1 MNQSNCVVCGSKVS
15 TILDLHVQP
24 LANNLLSSQD
34 EPFEAFPLGLAACTG
49 CGHAQLSHFVDPQRL
64 FNDYLYASGTSQT
77 MAAYFK
83 WFASSLASILPSGAR
98 VLEIASNDGSLM
110 RRLNDSGLQSVGID
124 PAANLTAVATSKGLA
139 VLTGYFP
146 DTRPE
151 GTFDAIVAMNV
162 AAHTPDPLI
171 FMKGIAAALS
181 PSGIALV
188 QTSQAWMI
196 SRGEFDTVYH
206 EHYSF
211 FSVNSMK
218 QLADAAGLVLSKVD
232 LVSVHGT
239 SFLFSLHHP
248 GQKPLALSP
257 SGPFAVAWP
266 DARPSSLASNFDISD
281 AEQDFARFSTRVHG
295 LLRDVSSRVAAYRAA
310 GYGVAL
316 VGVAAKALTFVHAA
330 KLDPDVYFDE
340 ASMKIGRYVPGA
352 RTAIAP
358 LGDLRLLTRPFVLLL
373 GAWNFADELI
383 GKIEALNLPV
393 QHQFLVYLP
402 EVREQPSGGVGARG
416 H

>member
-1 MNQSNCVVCGSKVS
+1 
-15 TILDLHVQP
+15 L
-24 LANNLLSSQD
+24 
-34 EPFEAFPLGLAACTG
+34 
-49 CGHAQLSHFVDPQRL
+49 
-64 FNDYLYASGTSQT
+64 
-77 MAAYFK
+77 
-83 WFASSLASILPSGAR
+83 
-98 VLEIASNDGSLM
+98 
-110 RRLNDSGLQSVGID
+110 RRLNDCGLQSVGID
-124 PAANLTAVATSKGLA
+124 PAANLTAAAASKGLA

-146 DTRPE
+146 DTSPE

-162 AAHTPDPLI
+162 AAHTPDPLT
-171 FMKGIAAALS
+171 FMKGIAAALA
-181 PSGIALV
+181 PGGIALL
-188 QTSQAWMI
+188 QTSQAWMV

-211 FSVNSMK
+211 FSVNSMRR
-218 QLADAAGLVLSKVD
+218 LAEAAGLVLANVD

-239 SFLFSLHHP
+239 SFLFSLRHP

-257 SGPFAVAWP
+257 SGPFAVSWP
-266 DARPSSLASNFDISD
+266 DARPSSLASNFDPRD
-281 AEQDFARFSTRVHG
+281 AEQDFARFSTRARG

-316 VGVAAKALTFVHAA
+316 VGVAAKALTFVYAA

-352 RTAIAP
+352 RTPIAP
-358 LGDLRLLTRPFVLLL
+358 LGDLRLLAKPFVLLL

-393 QHQFLVYLP
+393 RHQFLVYLP
-402 EVREQPSGGVGARG
+402 EVREHPYGGIGARG